1 MTTLANG
8 YYYPNIAS
16 GYHYWKLIRELEVE
30 LLTKPKNERTK
41 IQYNLRIEP
50 ELMDWLKELGQEY
63 ERPVNYLI
71 NHVVKQMKNKIED
84 AKV

>member
-1 MTTLANG
+1 M
-8 YYYPNIAS
+8 
-16 GYHYWKLIRELEVE
+16 ELP
-30 LLTKPKNERTK
+30 TKPKGERTK

-71 NHVVKQMKNKIED
+71 NHAVKQMKNEIES
-84 AKV
+84 AKAWNQQAQKNLAIRQD